1 MYLSSILEPDWR
13 LMTLYRDNGAS
24 NLTLRPQRETGSI
37 VFKPNSISNVP
48 LNMTVQSVCA
58 THLTHLK
65 SAGCC
70 KVKWIIRAGE
80 GFKWRRWPASPLTLF
95 SEPEV
100 ATLYTAI
107 KNLRLKCFTVFWNG
121 DQISW
126 HAVRNMHYG
135 IATKSHKCLTTH
147 LQ

>member
-37 VFKPNSISNVP
+37 AFKPNSISNVP

-58 THLTHLK
+58 THLTHSE

-80 GFKWRRWPASPLTLF
+80 GFEWRRWPAGPLTLF
-95 SEPEV
+95 SR
-100 ATLYTAI
+100 TRSGNFIYCNQKLKI
-107 KNLRLKCFTVFWNG
+107 KIFTVFWNG

-135 IATKSHKCLTTH
+135 IQLKSKSLTTH